1 MICAGPYK
9 MLKKLH
15 KSLTARANQDSVLI
29 ANAMFTKE
37 GFPMEEA
44 FVATNKANFQCE
56 SRSLDFRHPS
66 KAADEINEWV
76 NNKTKGSSPY
86 LFYLF
91 NRICISS
98 PISIVFGHQKV
109 LSVGAMLLDLA
120 SSLWMRLIYQIKCC
134 SAAYL
139 SRSHPQPGQSGHAG
153 LGADPPGRCQLHL
166 LQRPV
171 EVPLPAREHQ
181 DEVLHQRRRDRTQS
195 SHDVPTFRLQHG

>member
-1 MICAGPYK
+1 

-15 KSLTARANQDSVLI
+15 KTLTAKANQDSVLI

-66 KAADEINEWV
+66 QAADEINEWV
-76 NNKTKGSSPY
+76 NNKTKGWSPY

-91 NRICISS
+91 KRICISS

-109 LSVGAMLLDLA
+109 
-120 SSLWMRLIYQIKCC
+120 SS
-134 SAAYL
+134 SP
-139 SRSHPQPGQSGHAG
+139 RSCV
-153 LGADPPGRCQLHL
+153 RTHL
-166 LQRPV
+166 C
-171 EVPLPAREHQ
+171 
-181 DEVLHQRRRDRTQS
+181 
-195 SHDVPTFRLQHG
+195 